1 METKTLAFDVR
12 DIEQFKEFFPDFKSG
27 KMSGRELGSRL
38 LELLHNQATSPA
50 TSSIQVNEDDFK
62 QLQHDFQDLQD
73 HCNHLEAQLA
83 AQLAETPATPENT
96 DLQHLQQD
104 LQQELQDAIN
114 EKDELQAQLQNLQAE
129 NQQLAE
135 LQATTASTLEAR
147 LQELQAQN
155 AALEARCKD
164 LKMQLKEA
172 ASHQDA
178 YAFTP
183 YFKQLVAVVA
193 DKINALSGT
202 CYSQTDVIMQ
212 TVFATYFNSHT
223 SIRYTYP
230 VSKAELLALAQQF
243 YPEVTNEE
251 DLFRLM
257 IYRVKEEL

>member
-38 LELLHNQATSPA
+38 LEVLQNQAASTA
-50 TSSIQVNEDDFK
+50 TSSIQVHDEAYK

-83 AQLAETPATPENT
+83 EKLTEAPAPPENT
-96 DLQHLQQD
+96 DLQD
-104 LQQELQDAIN
+104 LQQELQQQLQDVIN
-114 EKDELQAQLQNLQAE
+114 EKDKLQVQLQNLQVE
-129 NQQLAE
+129 HQRLAE
-135 LQATTASTLEAR
+135 LQATSASEYEVQ

-155 AALEARCKD
+155 TALEARCKD
-164 LKMQLKEA
+164 LKTQLKEA

-178 YAFTP
+178 YTFTP

-193 DKINALSGT
+193 DKINTLSGT
-202 CYSQTDVIMQ
+202 RYSQTDVIMQ

-230 VSKAELLALAQQF
+230 VSKAELLTLAQPY
-243 YPEVTNEE
+243 YPELKSEK
-251 DLFRLM
+251 DLFNLM
-257 IYRVKEEL
+257 IYRVKD